1 MFTLTAKIRSP
12 KESPVWL
19 RKKGMVP
26 AVYYGKK
33 EKSTPIAVD
42 KISFKK
48 VWKEAGESSIITL
61 KTDHGSIDSLL
72 YEVQVDS
79 VTGEPIHADFY
90 TVDKDTIIHANV
102 PLEFVGVSPAVK
114 DLGAT
119 LVKVLHEIEVKSL
132 PKDLPRA
139 ITVDISALTE
149 IGSHITILDL
159 KLSALVIAILKP
171 TEIVALIEEARVEVE
186 EEPVLPIDLSAIE
199 VEKKGKTEEE
209 GTQETEDI
217 KAKEPKEN
225 KGGKEKREK
234 K

>member
-1 MFTLTAKIRSP
+1 MFTLTAKARNQ
-12 KESPVWL
+12 KESPVKL
-19 RKKGMVP
+19 RKEGMVP

-61 KTDHGSIDSLL
+61 KMDHGSIDSLL

-132 PKDLPRA
+132 PKDLPHI
-139 ITVDISALTE
+139 ITVDISSLSE
-149 IGSHITILDL
+149 IGSHINVSDL
-159 KLSALVIAILKP
+159 KLKEGVTAILKP
-171 TEIVALIEEARVEVE
+171 TEIVALIEEARIEVE

-209 GTQETEDI
+209 GAQEAEDI